1 MSPDKPKSAPKPT
14 PKSRE
19 LQARLRAAYP
29 DARCALDHMDPF
41 QLVVATILSAQCTD
55 ARVNLTTP
63 ALFARFPD
71 AKSLAAGRL
80 DEIEALIKS
89 TGFFRNKAKNLLG
102 LGQALMA
109 RHGGQVPSDPDE
121 LGALPGVGQKTANVV
136 LANAFG
142 VPALAVDTHIFRVAR
157 RLGLSKATTP
167 EKVEADLCRAFPRE
181 DWIELH
187 HQLIFHGR
195 RVCDARRPDCAACPL
210 LDLCPTGLGKIKDP
224 HLGVKLLVPD
234 RPEALVLTGASS
246 LRPQALPAGEEGARG
261 DFASEASRRSPRN
274 MSTPQ
279 RIVSLVP
286 SVTELLVQ
294 WGLGA
299 RLVGRTRYCIEP
311 RWIRNSVP
319 TVGGTK
325 DPDLARIRDLAPDLV
340 ILERDENPKAVAEA
354 LTALGLPWM
363 ALEIRTVK
371 EAVAGLRELGERL
384 GVADQA
390 EGRAKALEAMLKGR
404 KRKGPRTLTLI
415 WKEPWMSAGPDT
427 YVGDLIRHGGLTPIG
442 PDRYPTLT
450 DEDLAALNPQI
461 ILLPTEPY
469 RFNRRHQT
477 ELQKRFP
484 DARVELVDG
493 QALTWYLSRTEAG
506 LELVKDLS

>member
-1 MSPDKPKSAPKPT
+1 MRSSKPQP
-14 PKSRE
+14 RE
-19 LQARLRAAYP
+19 LQARLRTAYP
-29 DARCALDHMDPF
+29 DARCALDHRDPF

-71 AKSLAAGRL
+71 AASLAEARQE
-80 DEIEALIKS
+80 DVEALIKS
-89 TGFFRNKAKNLLG
+89 TGFFRNKAKNLIG

-109 RHGGQVPSDPDE
+109 RHGGQVPSAPAA

-167 EKVEADLCRAFPRE
+167 EKVEADLCRLFPRE

-195 RVCDARRPDCAACPL
+195 RICDARRPDCAACPL
-210 LDLCPTGLGKIKDP
+210 LDLCPTGLGQMKDP
-224 HLGVKLLVPD
+224 HLGVRL
-234 RPEALVLTGASS
+234 ALAS
-246 LRPQALPAGEEGARG
+246 PQASVPRPRAAAPATQVPTDDA
-261 DFASEASRRSPRN
+261 
-274 MSTPQ
+274 PQ

-294 WGLGA
+294 WGLAA
-299 RLVGRTRYCIEP
+299 RLAGRTRYCIEP
-311 RWIRNSVP
+311 KWIRNTVP
-319 TVGGTK
+319 AVGGTK
-325 DPDLARIRDLAPDLV
+325 NPDLDRIRDLAPDLV
-340 ILERDENPKAVAEA
+340 ILERDENPKEVADA
-354 LTALGLPWM
+354 LTALGLPWL

-371 EAVAGLRELGERL
+371 DCVAALRELGIRL
-384 GVADQA
+384 GVPEAGEA
-390 EGRAKALEAMLKGR
+390 RATALEASLKGR
-404 KRKGPRTLTLI
+404 RRKGPRALVLI

-427 YVGDLIRHGGLTPIG
+427 YLGDLLRQGGFTPIG
-442 PDRYPTLT
+442 PDRYPVLSET
-450 DEDLAALNPQI
+450 DLEVLAPEV

-469 RFNRRHQT
+469 RFNRRHQA
-477 ELQKRFP
+477 ELQRRFP
-484 DARVELVDG
+484 HAAVHLMDG

-506 LELVKDLS
+506 LDLVRGFR

>member
-1 MSPDKPKSAPKPT
+1 MRPPKSAPASSIP
-14 PKSRE
+14 E
-19 LQARLRAAYP
+19 LQRRLRAAYP
-29 DARCALDHMDPF
+29 DAKCALDHIDPF

-71 AKSLAAGRL
+71 AASLASARQ
-80 DEIEALIKS
+80 EEVEALIKS
-89 TGFFRNKAKNLLG
+89 TGFFHNKAKHLIG

-109 RHGGQVPSDPDE
+109 RHGGAVPADPTE

-195 RVCDARRPDCAACPL
+195 RVCDARRPDCTVCPL
-210 LDLCPTGLGKIKDP
+210 LDLCPTGLGKVKDP
-224 HLGVKLLVPD
+224 HSGVRFTPA
-234 RPEALVLTGASS
+234 PEG
-246 LRPQALPAGEEGARG
+246 LRPSGVRERGRSEMAPFQLPPVSPGGRMRHPSPIPNLKEG
-261 DFASEASRRSPRN
+261 P
-274 MSTPQ
+274 PQ
-279 RIVSLVP
+279 RVVSLVP

-294 WGLGA
+294 WGLAA

-311 RWIRNSVP
+311 KWIRNTVP
-319 TVGGTK
+319 MVGGTK
-325 DPDLARIRDLAPDLV
+325 DPDLDRIRDLAPDLV
-340 ILERDENPKAVAEA
+340 ILEKDENPKSAAEA
-354 LTALGLPWM
+354 LTALGIPWL
-363 ALEIRTVK
+363 ALEVRTLKDVAA
-371 EAVAGLRELGERL
+371 ELRHLGAVL
-384 GVADQA
+384 GVPEAGEA
-390 EGRAKALEAMLKGR
+390 RAAALEARLKGR
-404 KRKGPRTLTLI
+404 CRKGSRTLVLI

-427 YVGDLIRHGGLTPIG
+427 YLGDLLRCAGLTPIG
-442 PDRYPTLT
+442 LEGYPTLA
-450 DEDLAALNPQI
+450 EDDLLALAPRV

-469 RFNRRHQT
+469 RFNRRHAAD
-477 ELQKRFP
+477 LQRRFP
-484 DARVELVDG
+484 DAAVHLVDG

-506 LELVKDLS
+506 LDLLEAL

>member
-1 MSPDKPKSAPKPT
+1 MRPPKPRT
-14 PKSRE
+14 GD

-29 DARCALDHMDPF
+29 DARCALDHRDPF

-63 ALFARFPD
+63 ALFARYPD
-71 AKSLAAGRL
+71 PASLAAARPAEL
-80 DEIEALIKS
+80 EALIKS
-89 TGFFRNKAKNLLG
+89 TGFYRNKAKNLIG
-102 LGQALMA
+102 LGQALTA
-109 RHGGQVPSDPDE
+109 RHGGRVPSEPAE

-195 RVCDARRPDCAACPL
+195 RVCEARRPDCAACPL
-210 LDLCPTGLGKIKDP
+210 LDLCPTGLGQIKDP
-224 HLGVKLLVPD
+224 HLGLRFAPPAAGGRQMPADRAGEADD
-234 RPEALVLTGASS
+234 RPTPDPAS
-246 LRPQALPAGEEGARG
+246 
-261 DFASEASRRSPRN
+261 
-274 MSTPQ
+274 PQ

-294 WGLGA
+294 WGLAA
-299 RLVGRTRYCIEP
+299 RLAGRTRYCIEP
-311 RWIRNSVP
+311 RWIRATVP
-319 TVGGTK
+319 AVGGTK
-325 DPDLARIRDLAPDLV
+325 DPDLDRIRDLAPDLV

-354 LTALGLPWM
+354 LTALGIPWL
-363 ALEIRTVK
+363 ALEVRTVK
-371 EAVAGLRELGERL
+371 DCVRALRQLGEAVGATG
-384 GVADQA
+384 AA
-390 EGRAKALEAMLKGR
+390 EARAAALEAALKGR
-404 KRKGPRTLTLI
+404 RRKGPRALVLV
-415 WKEPWMSAGPDT
+415 WRDPWMSAGPDT
-427 YVGDLIRHGGLTPIG
+427 YLGDLLRQGGLTPLG
-442 PDRYPTLT
+442 PDRYPQWS
-450 DEDLAALNPQI
+450 DEDLESLAPEV

-469 RFNRRHQT
+469 RFNRRHQA

-484 DARVELVDG
+484 GARVHLVDG
-493 QALTWYLSRTEAG
+493 QALTWYLSRTETG
-506 LELVKDLS
+506 LDLVGALG

>member
-1 MSPDKPKSAPKPT
+1 MSASKPDASQIQ
-14 PKSRE
+14 S
-19 LQARLRAAYP
+19 RLRAAYP
-29 DARCALDHMDPF
+29 DARCALDHVDPF

-71 AKSLAAGRL
+71 AASLA
-80 DEIEALIKS
+80 EARQEDVESLIRS
-89 TGFFRNKAKNLLG
+89 TGFYHYKAKNLIG

-109 RHGGQVPSDPDE
+109 RHGGRVPSDPAA

-167 EKVEADLCRAFPRE
+167 EKVEADLCRTFPRE

-195 RVCDARRPDCAACPL
+195 RTCDARRPDCAGCAL

-224 HLGVKLLVPD
+224 HLGVRLVVPD
-234 RPEALVLTGASS
+234 R
-246 LRPQALPAGEEGARG
+246 LREVSPHHQALPAGEEGARG
-261 DFASEASRRSPRN
+261 DIASEASRRSPRIV
-274 MSTPQ
+274 SGPQ

-294 WGLGA
+294 WGLAA

-325 DPDLARIRDLAPDLV
+325 DPDLGRIRDLAPDLV
-340 ILERDENPKAVAEA
+340 ILEHDENRKEVADA
-354 LTALGLPWM
+354 LTALGIPWM
-363 ALEIRTVK
+363 VLDIRTVRDS
-371 EAVAGLRELGERL
+371 VAALRVLGERL
-384 GVADQA
+384 GVVDAA
-390 EGRAKALEAMLKGR
+390 EARAAALEASLKGR
-404 KRKGPRTLTLI
+404 PRKGPRTLPLI
-415 WKEPWMSAGPDT
+415 WKDPWMSSGPDT
-427 YVGDLIRHGGLTPIG
+427 YIGDLLRQGGLTPIG
-442 PDRYPTLT
+442 PDRYPTLS
-450 DEDLAALNPQI
+450 DDDLEALAPQL

-469 RFNRRHQT
+469 RFNRRHQN
-477 ELQKRFP
+477 ELQNRFP
-484 DARVELVDG
+484 GTTVHLVDG
-493 QALTWYLSRTEAG
+493 QSLTWYLSRTEAG
-506 LELVKDLS
+506 LELIRCMSLS

>member
-1 MSPDKPKSAPKPT
+1 MALSYADSMSPAKS
-14 PKSRE
+14 KSSLKTGD
-19 LQARLRAAYP
+19 LQLRLRAAYP
-29 DARCALDHMDPF
+29 DARCALDHQDPF

-71 AKSLAAGRL
+71 AASLAEARVE
-80 DEIEALIKS
+80 EIEALIRS
-89 TGFFRNKAKNLLG
+89 TGFYHNKAKNLLG
-102 LGQALMA
+102 LGQALMT
-109 RHGGQVPSDPDE
+109 RHGGVVPSDPAE

-157 RLGLSKATTP
+157 RLGLSKANTP
-167 EKVEADLCRAFPRE
+167 EKVEADLCRLFPRE

-195 RVCDARRPDCAACPL
+195 RVCDARRPDCAGCSL

-224 HLGVKLLVPD
+224 HSGVKLDVVAPH
-234 RPEALVLTGASS
+234 
-246 LRPQALPAGEEGARG
+246 LPATAFTQQTPNTDG
-261 DFASEASRRSPRN
+261 
-274 MSTPQ
+274 PQ

-311 RWIRNSVP
+311 RWIRNTVP

-325 DPDLARIRDLAPDLV
+325 DPDLDRIRDLSPDLV

-354 LTALGLPWM
+354 LTTLGLPWL

-371 EAVAGLRELGERL
+371 DCIAGLRELGERL
-384 GVADQA
+384 GVLDQA
-390 EGRAKALEAMLKGR
+390 EARASALEGR
-404 KRKGPRTLTLI
+404 LQGRRRKGPRAIAMI
-415 WKEPWMSAGPDT
+415 WKDPWMTSGPDT
-427 YVGDLIRHGGLTPIG
+427 YIGDLLRQGGLTPIG
-442 PDRYPTLT
+442 PDRYPVLS
-450 DEDLAALNPQI
+450 EEELEQLAPQV

-469 RFNRRHQT
+469 RFNRRHQA

-484 DARVELVDG
+484 GALVHLVDG
-493 QALTWYLSRTEAG
+493 QALTWYLSRTEEG
-506 LELVKDLS
+506 LELVQGLRD